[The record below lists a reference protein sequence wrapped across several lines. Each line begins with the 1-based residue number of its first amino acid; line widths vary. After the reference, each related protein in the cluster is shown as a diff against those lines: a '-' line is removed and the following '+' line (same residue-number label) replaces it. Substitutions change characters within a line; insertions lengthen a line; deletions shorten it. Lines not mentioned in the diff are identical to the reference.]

1 MLAYLFV
8 VLAVAARFI
17 PHAWSFT
24 PVTASLLF
32 FGARGPR
39 RSFWFPLAL
48 LAASDVFLTKVVY
61 AYPFTWDH
69 FVTWAWYTAVLL
81 LGTRLRDNSK
91 PFWITASA
99 LASSVSFYLVSNFA
113 VWAAFNMYPK
123 TLAGLMTSYTMA
135 LPFFQRNLAGDL
147 IFTAV
152 MFATP
157 VVLKQLSQRVSS
169 SSGPAAAA

>member
-32 FGARGPR
+32 FGTRGPR
-39 RSFWFPLAL
+39 RSFWFPLVL

-69 FVTWAWYTAVLL
+69 FVTWGWYAAVLL
-81 LGTRLRDNSK
+81 LGTRLRKNSK
-91 PFWITASA
+91 PLWIMASA
-99 LASSVSFYLVSNFA
+99 LGSSVSFYLVSNFA
-113 VWAAFNMYPK
+113 VWAAFIMYPK
-123 TLAGLMTSYTMA
+123 SFAGLMTSYAMA

-147 IFTAV
+147 MFTAV

-157 VVLKQLSQRVSS
+157 VVLQQVSERVSH
-169 SSGPAAAA
+169 SSGQAAA

>member
-32 FGARGPR
+32 FGARGQR
-39 RSFWFPLAL
+39 RSLWFPLAL

-69 FVTWAWYTAVLL
+69 FVTWGWYTAVLL

-91 PFWITASA
+91 PLWIMASA
-99 LASSVSFYLVSNFA
+99 LASSISFYVVSNFA

-157 VVLKQLSQRVSS
+157 VVLKQFSERVSS

>member
-8 VLAVAARFI
+8 VFAVAARFI
-17 PHAWSFT
+17 PHSWSFT

-48 LAASDVFLTKVVY
+48 LAASDVFLTKVAY

-69 FVTWAWYTAVLL
+69 FVTWGWYTAVLL
-81 LGTRLRDNSK
+81 LGTRLRENSK
-91 PFWITASA
+91 PFWIMASA

-113 VWAAFNMYPK
+113 VWATFNMYPK
-123 TLAGLMTSYTMA
+123 TFAGLMTSYAMA
-135 LPFFQRNLAGDL
+135 LPFFQRNLAADL
-147 IFTAV
+147 TFTAV
-152 MFATP
+152 IFAIP
-157 VVLKQLSQRVSS
+157 VVLKQVSERVSQ

>member
-32 FGARGPR
+32 FGARGSR

-69 FVTWAWYTAVLL
+69 FVTWGWYTAVLL
-81 LGTRLRDNSK
+81 LGTRLRENSK
-91 PFWITASA
+91 PLWIMASA

-113 VWAAFNMYPK
+113 VWATFNMYPK
-123 TLAGLMTSYTMA
+123 TFAGLMTSYTLA

-157 VVLKQLSQRVSS
+157 VVLKQVSERVSHN
-169 SSGPAAAA
+169 SGPAPAG